1 MYFEQNKTRI
11 YLSIIDVRTLDV
23 ESIAINSRARAR
35 VSSSW
40 LTPNRG

>member
-23 ESIAINSRARAR
+23 ESIAINPRARAR
-35 VSSSW
+35 PRFLILVDA
-40 LTPNRG
+40 